1 MEWVEDDQG
10 IKVYWLTGTAGTG
23 KSAICKTVADFLEE
37 KDILGG
43 WIFFRKG
50 DPKCH
55 SCVDLVSSRRWLHD
69 LASQLCSRFKWH
81 KHLSQALIRD
91 PDMTQRGI
99 DHQVRTLIAEPLEQ
113 ERNRAAA
120 AGEQMQPLIFVID
133 ALDECVD
140 EDVDDMVRL
149 LVDIPGIRLLITA
162 RSEVYPEPLQV
173 DSSPKVCDLDRQDQ
187 EAVRAEIKSYLTH
200 EIKRYCEVWKK
211 RYSKLTSDWPGED
224 VISRLADH
232 ASPLF
237 IIAVEMLE
245 IIKSRRMG
253 MTHEEKIQY
262 ILENSSA
269 FWRRKLIGH
278 ASE

>member
-23 KSAICKTVADFLEE
+23 KSAICKTIADFLKE

-50 DPKCH
+50 DPECH

-81 KHLSQALIRD
+81 KHLSQSLIRD

-99 DHQVRTLIAEPLEQ
+99 EYQVRTLIAEPLEQ

-120 AGEQMQPLIFVID
+120 AGEQMTPIFLVID
-133 ALDECVD
+133 ALDQCVD

-149 LVDIPGIRLLITA
+149 LADIPGIRCLIAA
-162 RSEVYPEPLQV
+162 RSKVYPKLLQ
-173 DSSPKVCDLDRQDQ
+173 SEGSPKVCDLDSQDQ
-187 EAVRAEIKSYLTH
+187 QVVRADIKSYLTH
-200 EIKRYCEVWKK
+200 EINRCREEWNVCQPCPYA
-211 RYSKLTSDWPGED
+211 SDWPGDD
-224 VISRLADH
+224 VINRLTDD

-237 IIAVEMLE
+237 VIAAKMVE
-245 IIKSRRMG
+245 
-253 MTHEEKIQY
+253 
-262 ILENSSA
+262 ILEDDEWDFSPGTKIRLFLEEQVHRA
-269 FWRRKLIGH
+269 LIKDILNR
-278 ASE
+278 